1 MSHSSKL
8 VAALVAV
15 VFCAN
20 FSLYAQDPAPAAPG
34 SVNLKVGE
42 NFYFEGKVEQKDDD
56 QKEASM
62 AEIKRVPFY
71 ETTWF
76 IAAVTLVA
84 LAGAGTGIYFLT
96 KTEPPQGNVLVW
108 KSVPTK

>member
-1 MSHSSKL
+1 MAYVTKV
-8 VAALVAV
+8 VAAAV
-15 VFCAN
+15 MIVFLADC
-20 FSLYAQDPAPAAPG
+20 SLYAQDNAPAAPG

-42 NFYFEGKVEQKDDD
+42 NFYFEGKVEQKEDD

-76 IAAVTLVA
+76 IATVTIIA
-84 LAGAGTGIYFLT
+84 IAGAGTGIYFLT
-96 KTEPPQGNVLVW
+96 RTEPPRGNVIEW
-108 KSVPTK
+108 KSAAAK

>member
-1 MSHSSKL
+1 MNYGVKIVAML
-8 VAALVAV
+8 VVVA
-15 VFCAN
+15 F
-20 FSLYAQDPAPAAPG
+20 FSNLCAQDKTAAPG
-34 SVNLKVGE
+34 GVNLKVGE

-76 IAAVTLVA
+76 IAVVSIVVI
-84 LAGAGTGIYFLT
+84 AGAGTGIYFAT
-96 KTEPPQGNVLVW
+96 KTEPPEGNVLVW
-108 KSVPTK
+108 DSAKK